1 MGNTY
6 YIDSLTGRAD
16 ASGLSPETAVSG
28 WRRLRIQPG
37 DRLLFRRGSFFRDVL
52 ELPEGRAD
60 APLFIGAYG
69 EGEKPVFCGSVQIA
83 EPEKWTEIRENIW
96 EYTDSLPSEP
106 CNLIFED
113 GSCGVLAWEE
123 DELTKPGRWH
133 YTKIG
138 GEGCADWQEG
148 AKLYLYS
155 PENPALCHSSIEA
168 AVYGSRHMVS
178 CRAHAVFEDIAFI
191 NSGVHGYG
199 ESNPHDIAFRRCE
212 FRYIGGK
219 VWSRELKIR
228 FGNAFE
234 CWNSCEN
241 ILVEGCLFDEIYDSC
256 VTHQGPG
263 EQAGLAVGVTYTGN
277 TFRNYGMAAY
287 EARDKVGVNV
297 IFENNHCIGAGEG
310 FSLQDETPPRRSE
323 IWPQPMGHHLFI
335 WRMPHETENG
345 SIIVRNNVFGSAPC
359 GAAVY
364 SIISPEAEAQFAFE
378 GNTYEK
384 TEGLLV
390 RWSGQNF
397 PAEARN
403 NPLR

>member
-1 MGNTY
+1 MPHTY
-6 YIDSLTGRAD
+6 YVDSRAIPGADGR
-16 ASGLSPETAVSG
+16 SPETAVSS
-28 WRRLRIQPG
+28 WREVTVLPG
-37 DRLLFRRGSFFRDVL
+37 DSLLFARGSFFRDVL
-52 ELPEGRAD
+52 ELPEGTAD

-83 EPEKWTEIRENIW
+83 DPAKWKCIRENIW
-96 EYTDSLPSEP
+96 EYMDALPSEP

-123 DELTKPGRWH
+123 SELAKPDRWH
-133 YTKIG
+133 YTMIG
-138 GEGCADWQEG
+138 GDGCSEWQDG

-155 PENPALCHSSIEA
+155 AGNPAMHHSSIEA

-178 CRAHAVFEDIAFI
+178 CKAHATFEDIAFI

-199 ESNPHDIAFRRCE
+199 ETDPHDITFRRCE

-219 VWSRELKIR
+219 VWSRPLKIR
-228 FGNAFE
+228 FGNALE
-234 CWNSCEN
+234 CWNTGTN
-241 ILVEGCLFDEIYDSC
+241 VLVENCFFDQIYDSC

-263 EQAGLAVGVTYTGN
+263 EQAGLAVNIVYTGN
-277 TFRNYGMAAY
+277 TFKNFGMAAY

-297 IFENNHCIGAGEG
+297 IFENNLCVGAGEG

-335 WRMPHETENG
+335 WRMPKATENG
-345 SIIVRNNVFGSAPC
+345 SIIVRNNTFGSTPY

-364 SIISPEAEAQFAFE
+364 SIVSREAEAQFVFE
-378 GNTYEK
+378 GNRYEK
-384 TEGLLV
+384 QEGLIV
-390 RWSGQNF
+390 RWNHQNF
-397 PAEARN
+397 LAEEKKH
-403 NPLR
+403 PLG